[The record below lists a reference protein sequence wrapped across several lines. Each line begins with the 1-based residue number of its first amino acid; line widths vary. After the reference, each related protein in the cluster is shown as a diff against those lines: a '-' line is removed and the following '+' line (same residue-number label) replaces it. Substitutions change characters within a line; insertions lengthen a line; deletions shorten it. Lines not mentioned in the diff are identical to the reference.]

1 MTGFVYPGIARG
13 KVQIFVSCF
22 KFMSIGQIREDLKK
36 LAKLAANVSDAHTC
50 TVFLPTGLLT
60 ASTPQRPSES
70 ASYPSPTHA
79 SHHQT
84 GQSDTIELK
93 KVFHL
98 GPDLAVGSVEMVA
111 THSASSCLVR
121 DCRIQ
126 VGNGLIGWVAENS
139 RSIHVAP
146 FDMDS
151 SVLGIYTETEPLKS
165 LVAVPIPMPTENPNA
180 RTFSGVLM
188 CDSRKA
194 FSFTKPQMKHL
205 EELATLIS
213 RLLFWTLFKKETT
226 STENSWDSFLTKT
239 TQLSEAIGHD
249 SIEMV
254 RISLDSFADLE
265 AAHGITG
272 AVHQS
277 EQFVRLIQQALP
289 PHFPLV
295 RLPNGDILVALDNMM
310 TAFFQNKIRTLANH
324 LNDQV
329 KPFVIRLQ
337 SFSAKASR
345 ARSFDID
352 AILQALPA
360 PVTSTIGK
368 VVGGSRA

>member
-1 MTGFVYPGIARG
+1 
-13 KVQIFVSCF
+13 
-22 KFMSIGQIREDLKK
+22 MSIGQIREDLKK
-36 LAKLAANVSDAHTC
+36 LAKLAANVSEAHTC
-50 TVFLPTGLLT
+50 CIFLPTGLLT
-60 ASTPQRPSES
+60 STARPHEPTQPQ
-70 ASYPSPTHA
+70 THGLPLA
-79 SHHQT
+79 AANPGDSL
-84 GQSDTIELK
+84 DPK

-98 GPDLAVGSVEMVA
+98 SADLAIGSIEMAAV
-111 THSASSCLVR
+111 HSNSTCLVR

-126 VGNGLIGWVAENS
+126 VGNGLLGWVAENC
-139 RSIHVAP
+139 RSIHVSP

-165 LVAVPIPMPTENPNA
+165 LVAVPIPMPSENPNT

-194 FSFTKPQMKHL
+194 FSFTKPQVKHL
-205 EELATLIS
+205 EDLATLIS
-213 RLLFWTLFKKETT
+213 RLLYWTIFKRETT

-239 TQLSEAIGHD
+239 NQLSEAIGHD
-249 SIEMV
+249 SIELV
-254 RISLDSFADLE
+254 RISVDSFADME
-265 AAHGITG
+265 TAHGISV
-272 AVHQS
+272 AVQQS

-324 LNDQV
+324 LNEQV
-329 KPFVIRLQ
+329 KPFIIRIQ
-337 SFSAKASR
+337 NFSAKACR
-345 ARSFDID
+345 LRGFDID
-352 AILQALPA
+352 TILRALPS
-360 PVTSTIGK
+360 STITTVSK

>member
-1 MTGFVYPGIARG
+1 
-13 KVQIFVSCF
+13 
-22 KFMSIGQIREDLKK
+22 MSIGQIREDLKR
-36 LAKLAANVSDAHTC
+36 LAKLAANVSEAHTC
-50 TVFLPTGLLT
+50 SIFLPTGLLT
-60 ASTPQRPSES
+60 SAPLSAGPRPLDSSTS
-70 ASYPSPTHA
+70 APHGLPLTPANSGDSLDP
-79 SHHQT
+79 
-84 GQSDTIELK
+84 K

-98 GPDLAVGSVEMVA
+98 TPDLAIGSIEMVA
-111 THSASSCLVR
+111 VHSNSTCLVR

-126 VGNGLIGWVAENS
+126 VGNGLLGWVAENC
-139 RSIHVAP
+139 RSIHVSP

-165 LVAVPIPMPTENPNA
+165 LVAVPIPMPTENPNT

-194 FSFTKPQMKHL
+194 FSFTKPQVKHL
-205 EELATLIS
+205 EDLATLIS
-213 RLLFWTLFKKETT
+213 RLLYWTLFKRETT

-239 TQLSEAIGHD
+239 NQLSEAIGHD

-254 RISLDSFADLE
+254 RISVESFADLE
-265 AAHGITG
+265 TGHGISL
-272 AVHQS
+272 AVQQS

-324 LNDQV
+324 LNEQV
-329 KPFVIRLQ
+329 KPFIIRTQ
-337 SFSAKASR
+337 NFSAKACR
-345 ARSFDID
+345 MRGFDID
-352 AILQALPA
+352 TILRALPA
-360 PVTSTIGK
+360 STTTTVGK

>member
-1 MTGFVYPGIARG
+1 
-13 KVQIFVSCF
+13 
-22 KFMSIGQIREDLKK
+22 MSIGQIREDLKK
-36 LAKLAANVSDAHTC
+36 LAKLAANVSDAHSC
-50 TVFLPTGLLT
+50 ILFLPTGLLT
-60 ASTPQRPSES
+60 SSAPQRSSEPQS
-70 ASYPSPTHA
+70 FHPHAPHAPSP
-79 SHHQT
+79 Q
-84 GQSDTIELK
+84 GEMIELK

-98 GPDLAVGSVEMVA
+98 GPDLAIGSIEMVA
-111 THSASSCLVR
+111 THSASTCLVR

-126 VGNGLIGWVAENS
+126 VGNGLIGWVAENA

-165 LVAVPIPMPTENPNA
+165 LVAVPIPMPTENQNA

-194 FSFTKPQMKHL
+194 FAFTKPQMKHL
-205 EELATLIS
+205 EEIATLAS

-239 TQLSEAIGHD
+239 NQLSEAIGHD
-249 SIEMV
+249 SIELV
-254 RISLDSFADLE
+254 RISLDSFAELE
-265 AAHGITG
+265 SAHRISG
-272 AVHQS
+272 AVQQS

-310 TAFFQNKIRTLANH
+310 TVFFQNKIRTLANH

-329 KPFVIRLQ
+329 KPFIIRLQ

-345 ARSFDID
+345 ARGFDID
-352 AILQALPA
+352 AILRSLPA
-360 PVTSTIGK
+360 PVSSTIGK
-368 VVGGSRA
+368 AVGGSRA

>member
-1 MTGFVYPGIARG
+1 
-13 KVQIFVSCF
+13 
-22 KFMSIGQIREDLKK
+22 MSIGQIREDLKK
-36 LAKLAANVSDAHTC
+36 LAKLAANVSEAHTC
-50 TVFLPTGLLT
+50 SIFLPTGLLT
-60 ASTPQRPSES
+60 STPPQRGAESSSFSGHDHPST
-70 ASYPSPTHA
+70 YQHPSQSFHA
-79 SHHQT
+79 M
-84 GQSDTIELK
+84 QSDTGELK
-93 KVFHL
+93 KAFHL
-98 GPDLAVGSVEMVA
+98 GPELAIGSIEMVA
-111 THSASSCLVR
+111 THSASTCLVR

-165 LVAVPIPMPTENPNA
+165 LVAVPIPMPTENQNV

-205 EELATLIS
+205 EEIATLTS
-213 RLLFWTLFKKETT
+213 RLLFWTLFKRETT

-254 RISLDSFADLE
+254 RISVDSFAELE
-265 AAHGITG
+265 ATHGTSA
-272 AVHQS
+272 AVQQS
-277 EQFVRLIQQALP
+277 EQFLRLIQQALP

-337 SFSAKASR
+337 SFSAKGSR
-345 ARSFDID
+345 VRGFDID
-352 AILQALPA
+352 GILRPLPA
-360 PVTSTIGK
+360 SGTSTIGK

>member
-1 MTGFVYPGIARG
+1 
-13 KVQIFVSCF
+13 
-22 KFMSIGQIREDLKK
+22 MSIGQIREDLKK
-36 LAKLAANVSDAHTC
+36 LAKLAANVSEAHTC
-50 TVFLPTGLLT
+50 TIFLPTGLLT
-60 ASTPQRPSES
+60 SSSPHRGMEAVSFTPQNTPPQL
-70 ASYPSPTHA
+70 A
-79 SHHQT
+79 T
-84 GQSDTIELK
+84 GQTDTIDLKHTGDLKNTIELK
-93 KVFHL
+93 KIFHL
-98 GPDLAVGSVEMVA
+98 GPDLAVGSIEMVA
-111 THSASSCLVR
+111 THSASTCLVR

-151 SVLGIYTETEPLKS
+151 SVLGIYTEAEPLKS

-205 EELATLIS
+205 EEIATLIS

-226 STENSWDSFLTKT
+226 STENSWDSFLTKA

-254 RISLDSFADLE
+254 RISVESFADLE
-265 AAHGITG
+265 AAHGASS
-272 AVHQS
+272 AVQTS

-310 TAFFQNKIRTLANH
+310 TAFFQNKMRTLANH

-329 KPFVIRLQ
+329 KPFIIRLQ

-345 ARSFDID
+345 ARGFDID
-352 AILQALPA
+352 SILRAAPPA
-360 PVTSTIGK
+360 PVTSTLGK
-368 VVGGSRA
+368 MVGGSRA